1 MDTETEPAPYDVAIV
16 GGGAAG
22 LSAALVL
29 GRARR
34 RVAIIDAGEPRN
46 ARAAH
51 MQGFI
56 TRDGTP
62 PADLLAGARA
72 EVERYG
78 VELIADCGVDA
89 TPGFARELAVGEP
102 VRARHVLLA
111 MGAADVLPDIG
122 GARE

>member
-1 MDTETEPAPYDVAIV
+1 MDTETESEPYDVAIV

-34 RVAIIDAGEPRN
+34 RVVVIDAGEPRN

-56 TRDGTP
+56 SRDGTP
-62 PADLLAGARA
+62 PTDLIAGARA
-72 EVERYG
+72 EVRRYG
-78 VELIADCGVDA
+78 VELIEDCVVGA
-89 TPGFARELAVGEP
+89 IAGFALELAVGEA
-102 VRARHVLLA
+102 VRARHVL
-111 MGAADVLPDIG
+111 
-122 GARE
+122 